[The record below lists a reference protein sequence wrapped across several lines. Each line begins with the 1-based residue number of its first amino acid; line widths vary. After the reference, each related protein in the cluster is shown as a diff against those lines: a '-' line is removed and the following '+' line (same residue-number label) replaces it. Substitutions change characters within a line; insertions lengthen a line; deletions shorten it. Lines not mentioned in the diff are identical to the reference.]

1 MRNQITIMW
10 PCVWHLWCQEARIA
24 HTHNHTLN
32 LSSVI
37 QHVSSWFML
46 FKSFQHLLQE
56 FSPERHTHVAC
67 RWQFWGGKAGCRMRP
82 PVRQGRALWIRS
94 WTWWCDVGDWGTMSS
109 LHCQFH
115 LSYYI
120 ILFDFMI
127 YFQIIRLLEYYVRQ
141 ILSYIILHIPSIIYH
156 TAYPIYHIW
165 PYIIIYH
172 IYHHISSAI
181 IIYHIIIYRHVS
193 SYIIIYR
200 HVSSYIIIYI
210 FHHISYI
217 IYHISFVILLAE
229 YLIALHYI
237 VHQGYMINYIAAA
250 LWVQHDH
257 YGTSFFDFYTFISCH
272 IFWTWLMPRCYD
284 DRCYLYELWR
294 TVIGIVNDSDRHHG
308 CDQ

>member
-1 MRNQITIMW
+1 MDRKVMCFLVLRLWHLDTTSRCPESRRKNTYEDNHLYPYAMCCTVIILQYSISKMTVDVTICVIKSQSCDHVYDIYDVKKHVSHIHITIHW
-10 PCVWHLWCQEARIA
+10 IYHLSYSMYRLDTCFSNLFNIFSKSSAR
-24 HTHNHTLN
+24 
-32 LSSVI
+32 
-37 QHVSSWFML
+37 
-46 FKSFQHLLQE
+46 KG
-56 FSPERHTHVAC
+56 THVAC
-67 RWQFWGGKAGCRMRP
+67 RWQFWGGKAGWRVRP

-217 IYHISFVILLAE
+217 IYHLL
-229 YLIALHYI
+229 YYWQNIWLRYTTLYI
-237 VHQGYMINYIAAA
+237 KV
-250 LWVQHDH
+250 
-257 YGTSFFDFYTFISCH
+257 
-272 IFWTWLMPRCYD
+272 TW
-284 DRCYLYELWR
+284 
-294 TVIGIVNDSDRHHG
+294 
-308 CDQ
+308 